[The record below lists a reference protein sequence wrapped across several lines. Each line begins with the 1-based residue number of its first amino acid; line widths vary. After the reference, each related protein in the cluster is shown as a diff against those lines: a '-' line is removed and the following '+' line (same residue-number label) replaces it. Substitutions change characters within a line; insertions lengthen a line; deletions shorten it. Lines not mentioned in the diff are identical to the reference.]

1 MTRQLPAAFLQD
13 RSNNRDEN
21 RPRYV
26 SVTKSTSR
34 RGAAMQDDEESV
46 GKLRAYIPLCRE
58 ECIIVDR
65 SIISSW
71 TDHDGMAGVG
81 GTDMIMIGV
90 DHDF

>member
-1 MTRQLPAAFLQD
+1 
-13 RSNNRDEN
+13 
-21 RPRYV
+21 
-26 SVTKSTSR
+26 
-34 RGAAMQDDEESV
+34 MQDDEESV